1 MAEEATERK
10 IIDVFQTRARQ
21 LMYEFEKVRGQR
33 DMLQA
38 QLEEKNKMIED
49 LRQQVEGLQNSYH
62 NLKTAKM
69 LEIHEGDVE
78 KSKKKIDS
86 LIRQVDRCI
95 ALLNI

>member
-1 MAEEATERK
+1 
-10 IIDVFQTRARQ
+10 
-21 LMYEFEKVRGQR
+21 MYEFEKVRGQR
-33 DMLQA
+33 DMLQT